1 MFYSCRLKSITMLRQ
16 NNWPNLAFFAN
27 RLTPFPWGGSGTRKF
42 PIWSGSVLL
51 VDWFPCRGS
60 IWIRAERP
68 RGDEPV
74 SREGW
79 ILWAARRG
87 VSWGRPPLQHRAAR
101 AWPLILRAPSTVCRP
116 PRAHIEVPDPN
127 PSSVRFCSVPSPHFP
142 LRPAL
147 SILLSSTSV
156 VSWPSSPHF
165 NGASSRWFTS
175 LIF

>member
-1 MFYSCRLKSITMLRQ
+1 MGRPTPSVP
-16 NNWPNLAFFAN
+16 WAGAN
-27 RLTPFPWGGSGTRKF
+27 RSRTGRRIG
-42 PIWSGSVLL
+42 IAWSGSVLL

-87 VSWGRPPLQHRAAR
+87 ISWGRPPLQHRAAR

-147 SILLSSTSV
+147 SILLSPRCRRH
-156 VSWPSSPHF
+156 PSSRGRAPLISMVL
-165 NGASSRWFTS
+165 ALVDSPPWYSRLIRAYISCWYSS
-175 LIF
+175 